1 MSYIIRKIDAIKKFY
16 KMDKYSLYNKANK
29 GLKYNEF
36 EDFVRENVIPYNK
49 VSNLLELSERTL
61 QRYKKEHKTFSALH
75 SQRILELKQLD
86 EKGKEVFG
94 SKEKFRHW
102 LMTQNS
108 FLKNKKPIDLLTNS
122 FGVDILMDELSRI
135 EHGIFA

>member
-1 MSYIIRKIDAIKKFY
+1 MSYIKQKIVGIYF
-16 KMDKYSLYNKANK
+16 MDKYTLYTKANK
-29 GLKYNEF
+29 GLKYTEF
-36 EDFVRENVIPYNK
+36 EDFVKDNVIPYNK
-49 VSNLLELSERTL
+49 VSTLLELSERTL

-86 EKGKEVFG
+86 KTGKEVFG
-94 SKEKFRHW
+94 NKEKYRHW
-102 LMTQNS
+102 LMTPSS

-135 EHGIFA
+135 EQGIFA